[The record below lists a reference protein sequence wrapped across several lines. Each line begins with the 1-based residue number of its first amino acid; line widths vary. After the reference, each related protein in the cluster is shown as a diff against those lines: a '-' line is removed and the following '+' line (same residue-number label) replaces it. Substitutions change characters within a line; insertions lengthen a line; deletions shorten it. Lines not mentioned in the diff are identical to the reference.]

1 MFNSVA
7 WFDTS
12 FTLNDLWFMIKGAGT
27 TLLLTFWAV
36 LGGTLLGAAF
46 GLARASSPWWLNAPI
61 GFVLDIFRSVP
72 LLIQFVLANSFKS
85 IVGLNWGPFTVGCVV
100 LAAYTAAYCTEIVR
114 AGILAVPMTTRRAAR
129 SLGMTWRQ
137 DLISIVFPIA
147 LRVALPSWIG
157 LSLGVM
163 KDTALVLWI
172 GIVELLRSAQI
183 IVTRIQEPLFVL
195 SLAGL
200 IYFVMSFPIARLG
213 ARLEKRWRAID

>member
-1 MFNSVA
+1 MFNYAA

-27 TLLLTFWAV
+27 TLALTFWAV

-46 GLARASSPWWLNAPI
+46 GLARASSPWWLNAPM

-85 IVGLNWGPFTVGCVV
+85 IIGLNWGPFTVGCVV

-114 AGILAVPMTTRRAAR
+114 AGILAVPTTTGRAAR

-137 DLISIVFPIA
+137 DLTSIVFPIA

-200 IYFVMSFPIARLG
+200 IYFMMSFPIARLG
-213 ARLEKRWRAID
+213 ARLEKRWRSID

>member
-85 IVGLNWGPFTVGCVV
+85 IIGLNWGPFTVGCVV

-114 AGILAVPMTTRRAAR
+114 AGILAVPVTTRRAAR

-213 ARLEKRWRAID
+213 ARLEKRWRSID